1 MIKKLDSKLF
11 YKILNEELSGL
22 ISEEGEGLEFSQSGN
37 NGINPSIKE
46 QLVKYT
52 EKLEP
57 EAEAAADR
65 QIQKCLRTGVP
76 SIDYNFFDKNRYAFL
91 YITDYLAYVA
101 KEDAVVEGGGSK
113 ARNALMIIF
122 QPYSSEQ
129 KIDSSMG
136 GVNKMSAFYSKMKS
150 FASNQLD
157 RNEKN
162 ISLGSNSDD
171 VDNFVEAFYNVFDEC
186 IKKFNVSSGSFNSL
200 LSHTL
205 NRAIIDLWR
214 KKFYMVGGQRVK
226 KQDSLDDK
234 FSDDQDSET
243 FGSKIANDVSSDQ
256 YSVEK
261 KHDKEWVNKVWGFI
275 NSAIEKVLS
284 KNPNYL
290 EIYKMYSLQNMDLE
304 EMAKKLG
311 IAYNNLRIAKMRA
324 EDLVLPYIPKIED
337 SASKLAGQKVTIP
350 LIKGKGSDKQR
361 FVFPRI
367 GGKKG
372 LEEMFIIKD
381 NCIILELS
389 QFYNESEVLSE
400 EEFYKQN
407 IVDAFDVKEKLEKL
421 EEFYNKI
428 YKSLLNLNE
437 GSEVDTLDMF
447 THVKSFVEEATK
459 IIHALYGEIHNIENV
474 AYEISGEYKNI
485 ADDIS
490 QVVDP
495 IIEQLELWP
504 NKLQAMLG
512 RIRMSYNPQRAYG
525 L

>member
-22 ISEEGEGLEFSQSGN
+22 MSEEGDGMEFSQSGN
-37 NGINPSIKE
+37 NGVNPTIKE
-46 QLVKYT
+46 QLIKYT

-57 EAEAAADR
+57 EAEAAAD
-65 QIQKCLRTGVP
+65 QEIKFCSKYGKSNLDYKFYQKNKI
-76 SIDYNFFDKNRYAFL
+76 SFL
-91 YITDYLAYVA
+91 YITDSLALMA
-101 KEDAVVEGGGSK
+101 KEGNDKS
-113 ARNALMIIF
+113 RNALMDIF
-122 QPYSSEQ
+122 SPYSKEQ
-129 KIDSSMG
+129 SLEFDKNQ
-136 GVNKMSAFYSKMKS
+136 VTKMSAFYY
-150 FASNQLD
+150 
-157 RNEKN
+157 EIKN
-162 ISLGSNSDD
+162 IFMQNQSSRNTKDIQMGTNFDD
-171 VDNFVEAFYNVFDEC
+171 VDMFLDSFIDSFDKCISNFSPEN
-186 IKKFNVSSGSFNSL
+186 GSFNSL
-200 LSHTL
+200 LSFAVS
-205 NRAIIDLWR
+205 NKIIDKWR
-214 KKFYMVGGQRVK
+214 KKFYMIGGQRVK

-234 FSDDQDSET
+234 LSSDDQDSDT
-243 FGSKIANDVSSDQ
+243 IGSKVANDLSSDQ

-304 EMAKKLG
+304 EMANKLG

-324 EDLVLPYIPKIED
+324 EDLVLPYISKIED

-372 LEEMFIIKD
+372 LEELFVIKD
-381 NCIILELS
+381 NCIILELN
-389 QFYNESEVLSE
+389 QFYNESEILSE
-400 EEFYKQN
+400 EDFYKQN

-428 YKSLLNLNE
+428 YKSLLKINE
-437 GSEVDTLDMF
+437 GSEVDTIDMF
-447 THVKSFVEEATK
+447 THVKAFVEEATK
-459 IIHALYGEIHNIENV
+459 IIYALYGEIHKIENV

-485 ADDIS
+485 AEDIS
-490 QVVDP
+490 QVIDP

-504 NKLQAMLG
+504 HKLQAMLG
-512 RIRMSYNPQRAYG
+512 RIRISYNPTSAYG